1 MADDDFELLAA
12 SLRADD
18 VDFATF
24 VEVLAVKL
32 EGALPQR
39 TKVVRKRKGMLT
51 LDKRVHRIEV
61 DVSDERYSVD
71 WDGRALD
78 PRVAKVVRGITL
90 KTEEVPLDVWTDRMA
105 RSISAE
111 AQETEQG
118 RRALE
123 RLLGAGR

>member
-1 MADDDFELLAA
+1 MPDDDFDLLAA

-18 VDFATF
+18 ADFATF

-39 TKVVRKRKGMLT
+39 TRVVRRRKGMLT

-61 DVSDERYSVD
+61 VVEDAKYSAD
-71 WDGRALD
+71 WNGHSLD
-78 PRVAKVVRGITL
+78 TRVAKVVRGITL
-90 KTEEVPLDVWTDRMA
+90 KTDDVPLESWTDGLA

-111 AQETEQG
+111 AQQTEQG

-123 RLLGAGR
+123 RLLGAG